1 MSGGSKQQTSSNTQN
16 YDQRQVN
23 TWTSNA
29 YDLSNRSTNTT
40 NADFSNRST
49 TSNTTN
55 TTTNADFSNRSTT
68 NNTTDTTTNLWSDTS
83 NRSTNTTNADFSNRS
98 STSTW
103 TDSSNRSTNNTTINN
118 TTTDGGAVA
127 GALALG
133 GAAVQQAGS
142 QLAGVLGF
150 ASKVVDGQN
159 ASVAQSY
166 DYADHLFNH
175 ALDTVHDS
183 ESAAMDAFDRA
194 AQVQASTINQ
204 LQGAYAD
211 AKGTSDAQ
219 QKIIFV
225 VLAVA
230 GLAVMARR

>member
-1 MSGGSKQQTSSNTQN
+1 MKSGGNQSTASTSAN

-23 TWTSNA
+23 TWNTSN

-49 TSNTTN
+49 TNNTTN
-55 TTTNADFSNRSTT
+55 TTTE
-68 NNTTDTTTNLWSDTS
+68 LWSDTS

-98 STSTW
+98 STSNSTSTW

-159 ASVAQSY
+159 ASMAQSY

-183 ESAAMDAFDRA
+183 ESAAMDAFARA
-194 AQVQASTINQ
+194 AQVQSSTINQ

-219 QKIIFV
+219 QKIIF
-225 VLAVA
+225 A
-230 GLAVMARR
+230 GLAVIGLVVIARR

>member
-29 YDLSNRSTNTT
+29 YDLSNKSTTNNTT
-40 NADFSNRST
+40 S
-49 TSNTTN
+49 

-68 NNTTDTTTNLWSDTS
+68 NNTTDTTTNLWSDSS
-83 NRSTNTTNADFSNRS
+83 NRSTTTTNADFSNRS
-98 STSTW
+98 TSW
-103 TDSSNRSTNNTTINN
+103 ADNSNRSTTTVYNS
-118 TTTDGGAVA
+118 TTDGGAVA

-133 GAAVQQAGS
+133 GAAVQQVGS

-159 ASVAQSY
+159 ATVAQGY
-166 DYADHLFNH
+166 DYADHVFNH

-183 ESAAMDAFDRA
+183 ESAAMDAFARA
-194 AQVQASTINQ
+194 SQVQSSTINQ
-204 LQGAYAD
+204 LQSAYAD

-219 QKIIFV
+219 QKIILA

-230 GLAVMARR
+230 ALAMMARR